1 MGDWSK
7 VQKTCKSKEQIVEQS
22 LEGNLAAESICS
34 KQIDKSI
41 ISTVNKTIN
50 KSSTNEN
57 ALTRNGST
65 FSINK
70 RVSPHYLRHR
80 PRNRKDK
87 KEPDKL
93 LQTFNRLQK

>member
-1 MGDWSK
+1 M
-7 VQKTCKSKEQIVEQS
+7 
-22 LEGNLAAESICS
+22 EGNLAAESICS
-34 KQIDKSI
+34 KQIEKSI
-41 ISTVNKTIN
+41 ISKVNKTIN

-65 FSINK
+65 FSINEI
-70 RVSPHYLRHR
+70 VSPHYLQHR

-87 KEPDKL
+87 KEPDKI